1 MKRITA
7 LLLTAV
13 LLVSTIQPVYAA
25 DSTST
30 VSPDQA
36 TKSTASQPEDLT
48 FKFTSK
54 DSYAKTYY
62 GPDSTDNTGA
72 MGYAGHNKSSSP
84 ITFSV
89 SSSNTDILKI
99 TSNTTRTVG
108 AYDHFFEV
116 VKFDCFKAGYVDI
129 TVSTEKASFK
139 THYPEMEKDSRYQRI
154 PYTACRK

>member
-13 LLVSTIQPVYAA
+13 LLVSIIQPVYAA
-25 DSTST
+25 YAAHSTSS

-36 TKSTASQPEDLT
+36 TKNTASQPEDLT

-54 DSYAKTYY
+54 DPYAKTYY
-62 GPDSTDNTGA
+62 HPEYTDNTGSIA
-72 MGYAGHNKSSSP
+72 YAGHNKSSSP

-99 TSNTTRTVG
+99 TSNTTRNVG
-108 AYDHFFEV
+108 AYDHFFKV

-129 TVSTEKASFK
+129 TVSTEKAYFK
-139 THYPEMEKDSRYQRI
+139 QRVYI
-154 PYTACRK
+154 VP